1 MRNFHQHN
9 TIPEAGPA
17 LPATFRPRDLEALGI
32 PRSRLLTWLKR
43 GTVEQLAR
51 GLYQRTDAEL
61 GEHETIAGVATRVP
75 RAVVCLLT
83 ALRVHDLGTQLPR
96 KVWIAIDR
104 KARKP
109 RVAGLPV
116 HIVRFSGQLLDYA
129 VETREVQGVRYR
141 ITSPARTV
149 VDCFRYRNKIGLDV
163 AIEALRDVLA
173 WQRIPVNEIL
183 SSAKVCRVHS
193 VIGPYLEALTS

>member
-1 MRNFHQHN
+1 MRNFHQQM

-17 LPATFRPRDLEALGI
+17 LPATFRPRDLEARGI
-32 PRSRLLTWLKR
+32 PRSRLRAWLKR

-51 GLYQRTDAEL
+51 GLYQRIDADL

-75 RAVVCLLT
+75 SAVVCLLT
-83 ALRVHDLGTQLPR
+83 ALRVHGIGTQLPR

-109 RVAGLPV
+109 RVTGLPV
-116 HIVRFSGQLLDYA
+116 HIVRFSGPMLTYA
-129 VETREVQGVRYR
+129 VETREVQGVRFR

-183 SSAKVCRVHS
+183 RSAKVCRVQS